1 MQIRT
6 LVLIL
11 SAISTVLVAFVV
23 GYFSFKREEA
33 QSQADVTTRWAVYSQ
48 SLDRVVQ
55 DSLKQLQTFGP
66 DGDKNLFWRPEN
78 AQPLNFSRTQNRSNY
93 FQDYSAVT
101 SGKIENP
108 LIRSLIEQE
117 DLSEANRILKIFF
130 GPALQKGELLFFNIV
145 DADTL
150 EQIVCKKSL
159 FARNYNPC
167 NSIYETLYVDVG
179 SRFDLYKKLLQTG
192 GSWAGHMLHSTSTE
206 DRNNLIYSFPIIV
219 DDQVRLIVQVA
230 KSFDPI
236 VEKVSEEMRINA
248 ALINMN
254 RDPEFYTESE
264 PMTAQLLG
272 YAHDYHALGIMN
284 LGSLAESYGLMRKE
298 TDLRESSVDLDMFKN
313 RYMLFDSLGIE
324 VMFFSLSKNL
334 GAPLEGTVIA
344 LHRNVEELIAQ
355 KKTYTNNMI
364 ALTAASVLF
373 VLVLMF
379 LTQSS
384 LLSGLGSAIFVLKEL
399 TDGNTDVEIKR
410 RKGILQSDNDE
421 VGRLVSALSEYKD
434 RLLELDLVRQ
444 RQLDDKN
451 KRDQLI
457 IEKMGVLAS
466 QLEGEAQALLRADI
480 LQINKMSK
488 NASAEQGDE
497 LMTVAF
503 DRMSDQVAEL
513 IQARTKE
520 LESAV
525 AETEEANL
533 AKSKF
538 LANMSHELRTP
549 LNAIIGYSE
558 LLAEDAEDEGMDS
571 MLEDLKKI
579 NDSGKHLLSLIND
592 ILDISKIE
600 AGKLEMFI
608 TEFEVDSVMNILR
621 SVGAP
626 LAEKQKNDLVFEIED
641 DLGSMKSDETR
652 LRQCLLNLLSNAC
665 KFTESGEVKLSARS
679 EKKEGKAFIAF
690 SISDTGIGMN
700 EIQLEKVFNEFTQ
713 AEDDTTSKF
722 GGTGLGLSITKQ
734 LVEMMGGVIS
744 VSSSPGKGS
753 TFLIE
758 VPRNVSED
766 DHSIP
771 DKKLEVLASSS
782 RREDSKK
789 KSLLIIDDDAKVH
802 ELLERNLG
810 TDYSLSFAND
820 GVQGMEKVRAERP
833 DLIILDVLM
842 PKKDGWSVLDELQS
856 DNELKLIPVIMLS
869 MVDDDGKSM
878 PLGASAHFT
887 KPVDRKVLA
896 AEISSL
902 FGEGTAGKK
911 VLIIDDDADARD
923 LISRALTA
931 EGFAV
936 LQADNGKHGLSMLA
950 DDLDLIILDLS
961 MPVMDGF
968 EFLTR
973 FNALDGYTNCK
984 VVICSGMDLDETLRS
999 TLSSLYAG
1007 FVDKK
1012 SSNMSDELRTL
1023 LSEI

>member
-6 LVLIL
+6 LVLVL
-11 SAISTVLVAFVV
+11 SAISTVLVAVVV
-23 GYFSFKREEA
+23 GYFSFKREQA

-48 SLDRVVQ
+48 SLDRVVN
-55 DSLKQLQTFGP
+55 DSLNQLKTFGP
-66 DGDKNLFWRPEN
+66 EGDKNLFWRPEN

-108 LIRSLIEQE
+108 LVKSLIEQD
-117 DLSEANRILKIFF
+117 DLAEANRILKIFF
-130 GPALQKGELLFFNIV
+130 GPALQKGEILFFNIV
-145 DADTL
+145 DAETL

-179 SRFDLYKKLLQTG
+179 SRFDLFKKLLQTG
-192 GSWAGHMLHSTSTE
+192 ISWSGHMLHSTSTE
-206 DRNNLIYSFPIIV
+206 DRNNLVYSFPIIV
-219 DDQVRLIVQVA
+219 DDQVKLIVQVA
-230 KSFDPI
+230 QTLDPI
-236 VEKVSEEMRINA
+236 VEKVSEEMRISA

-254 RDPEFYTESE
+254 RSPEFYARTQ
-264 PMTAQLLG
+264 PTTAQLLA
-272 YAHDYHALGIMN
+272 YAHDYHALGIEN
-284 LGSLAESYGLMRKE
+284 LGSLAKSYGLMRKD
-298 TDLRESSVDLDMFKN
+298 TDSNQSSADLDMFKN
-313 RYMLFDSLGIE
+313 RYMLFESLGIE
-324 VMFFSLSKNL
+324 VMFFPLSRNL

-344 LHRNVEELIAQ
+344 LYRNVEDLIAQ
-355 KKTYTNNMI
+355 KKTYTNNMV
-364 ALTAASVLF
+364 ALSAASVLF

-379 LTQSS
+379 LTQRS

-399 TDGNTDVEIKR
+399 TDGNTDVEIQR

-421 VGRLVSALSEYKD
+421 VGRLVSALTDYKD
-434 RLLELDLVRQ
+434 RLLELDLVREK
-444 RQLDDKN
+444 QLEDKK
-451 KRDQLI
+451 KRDRLI

-480 LQINKMSK
+480 LEINKMSQDV
-488 NASAEQGDE
+488 SAEVGDQ
-497 LMTVAF
+497 LMAVAF
-503 DRMSDQVAEL
+503 DRMSDQVSEL
-513 IQARTKE
+513 IQARTSE

-558 LLAEDAEDEGMDS
+558 LLAEDAEDEGLDA

-608 TEFEVDSVMNILR
+608 SEFDLNSVINILQ

-626 LAEKQKNDLVFEIED
+626 LAEKQKNDLIFEIDD
-641 DLGSMKSDETR
+641 DLGLMKSDETR

-665 KFTESGEVKLSARS
+665 KFTESGEVRLTARPL
-679 EKKEGKAFIAF
+679 EKEGVEFIAF
-690 SISDTGIGMN
+690 SIADTGIGMN
-700 EIQLEKVFNEFTQ
+700 EKQLEKVFNEFTQ

-734 LVEMMGGVIS
+734 LVEMMGGAIS
-744 VSSSPGKGS
+744 ASSSPGEGS

-758 VPRNVSED
+758 VPRN
-766 DHSIP
+766 
-771 DKKLEVLASSS
+771 ASSVDS
-782 RREDSKK
+782 LSEEQALQIPPREEKESFGK
-789 KSLLIIDDDAKVH
+789 KSVLIIDDDIKVH

-810 TDYSLSFAND
+810 NDYSLSFAKD
-820 GVQGMEKVRAERP
+820 GVQGMERVRTEFP

-842 PKKDGWSVLDELQS
+842 PKKDGWTVLDELQS
-856 DNELKLIPVIMLS
+856 DSELKSIPVIMLS
-869 MVDDDGKSM
+869 MVDDDGKAM

-887 KPVDRKVLA
+887 KPVDRRVLA
-896 AEISSL
+896 EEISSL
-902 FGEGTAGKK
+902 FSQGIAGKK
-911 VLIIDDDADARD
+911 VLVIDDDADARE
-923 LISRALTA
+923 LISRALIS

-936 LQADNGKHGLSMLA
+936 LQADNGKHGLSMLS

-973 FNALDGYTNCK
+973 FNALDGYSNCK
-984 VVICSGMDLDETLRS
+984 VVICSGMDLDETLRQ

-1012 SSNMSDELRTL
+1012 SSNISDELRTL